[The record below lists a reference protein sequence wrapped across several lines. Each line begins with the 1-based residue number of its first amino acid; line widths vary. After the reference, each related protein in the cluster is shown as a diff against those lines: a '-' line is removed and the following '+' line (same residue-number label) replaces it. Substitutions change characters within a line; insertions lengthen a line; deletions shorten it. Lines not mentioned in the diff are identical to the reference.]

1 MRQHSIY
8 ACATMPFYGTA
19 RAMGFFDIF
28 RRPPTVRDATG
39 LADFVDRQS
48 AFVAQKGIY
57 EYARARA
64 GHYAKVLFKEP
75 EFQTACDV
83 SRWQTFPLGLAMV
96 GELVEGILTPAW
108 RQDRPSLT
116 EKIRM
121 LTLGV
126 FDRYPR
132 PQVLDAETWKRMR
145 DDLDRHLKQMGLH
158 PAKAAKDIPEP
169 FWQRYFDLMPIHEK
183 LRTRD
188 ELTTRSYL
196 RVTMINVHDEL
207 TKRMDV
213 DALVRDLEASPVAA
227 G

>member
-1 MRQHSIY
+1 
-8 ACATMPFYGTA
+8 
-19 RAMGFFDIF
+19 MGFFDIF
-28 RRPPTVRDATG
+28 RRPPPVRDATG

-64 GHYAKVLFKEP
+64 GHYSKVLFKEP

-96 GELVEGILTPAW
+96 GEVVEGILTPAW

-116 EKIRM
+116 EKIRV

-132 PQVLDAETWKRMR
+132 PQVLDAETWTRMR

-188 ELTTRSYL
+188 ELTTRNYL
-196 RVTMINVHDEL
+196 RLTMINTHDEL